1 MIERRWLEQADE
13 NGVITRIAYFDNEAA
28 GQPVLLIHGFAE
40 FSCTWEPVLEYLP
53 PDFRYIR
60 LDVKGFG
67 YSSKND
73 PDRLSLFDFTR
84 STADFIRSLDLKDLV
99 LIGHS
104 MGGAIS
110 SLILNYSDVRS
121 RVDKLVLIDSA
132 GMFEQVP
139 AFIETLAAM
148 SHDNPLLRFANED
161 LMAYLIMQQAYAS
174 EMKISQEL
182 VGAYAEAMRL
192 PGSRECVI
200 AAARQFLIPNVP
212 AFQQDL
218 RKLRLPTLIIWG
230 AQDRIIP
237 MEDGEKFHDCIAGSR
252 LEVLPECGHSPQE
265 ECPEETGR
273 LIADFLLD
281 APPAPAPETSTELL
295 PAKAAAPVVESRS
308 LRERSMDQLR
318 QLRDVYKLRMTRLV
332 DRWSFGTIFLL
343 GFIKVLQLL
352 KKLGMRAEENG
363 WRKATGI
370 FLRSEYSKFVLS
382 CFRLNYYH
390 GSRPDNPVSARL
402 ELIHHL
408 GEYIRNHSQLHWS
421 ASPGWFRL
429 GRRKVWFTD
438 VAEAFYDRTG
448 ELLWI
453 EMHFDPG
460 RENFQLL
467 DAEAVKAVMRE
478 AVRLIN
484 NLRRHDSKEVSR
496 RFSTRLRRWARKV
509 PGYSYAARFE
519 LKNLVERLLTAT
531 FIHCEFLPDDPVALN
546 ARRLATPNL
555 RKYRNPGWGLL
566 NVIARFTPDF
576 REVDL
581 WMQYHHVPV
590 DGMPMQELLADL
602 KHNWG
607 NFGTLPFPPAG
618 SPAAKPE
625 VQYAGNR
632 LFRCRFFVDFEPLLA
647 LRRELNEKY
656 ATLMEGPATVAGM
669 IIWGMA
675 QHRFFRNGKML
686 FPVDTDLEGR
696 NPAERELSLV
706 FIRAGRYFDR
716 NNPLSWFINFQ
727 KEFNRRLWRTRRGE
741 SESYE
746 LLELYSMIH
755 PLFYQIGH
763 RLMPEAMSEFV
774 GSMGISI
781 LRDSEIFI
789 SPLSDLQ
796 INGFMTI
803 SNLTQP
809 TEDGKTAGAVCACG
823 TRDQIR
829 FYREAMENLAAG
841 YRSFLQ
847 PRV

>member
-1 MIERRWLEQADE
+1 
-13 NGVITRIAYFDNEAA
+13 
-28 GQPVLLIHGFAE
+28 
-40 FSCTWEPVLEYLP
+40 
-53 PDFRYIR
+53 
-60 LDVKGFG
+60 
-67 YSSKND
+67 
-73 PDRLSLFDFTR
+73 
-84 STADFIRSLDLKDLV
+84 
-99 LIGHS
+99 
-104 MGGAIS
+104 
-110 SLILNYSDVRS
+110 
-121 RVDKLVLIDSA
+121 
-132 GMFEQVP
+132 
-139 AFIETLAAM
+139 
-148 SHDNPLLRFANED
+148 
-161 LMAYLIMQQAYAS
+161 
-174 EMKISQEL
+174 
-182 VGAYAEAMRL
+182 
-192 PGSRECVI
+192 
-200 AAARQFLIPNVP
+200 
-212 AFQQDL
+212 
-218 RKLRLPTLIIWG
+218 
-230 AQDRIIP
+230 
-237 MEDGEKFHDCIAGSR
+237 
-252 LEVLPECGHSPQE
+252 
-265 ECPEETGR
+265 
-273 LIADFLLD
+273 
-281 APPAPAPETSTELL
+281 
-295 PAKAAAPVVESRS
+295 
-308 LRERSMDQLR
+308 MDQLR

-467 DAEAVKAVMRE
+467 DTEAVKAVMRE

-809 TEDGKTAGAVCACG
+809 TEDGRTAGAVCACG

>member
-467 DAEAVKAVMRE
+467 DTEAVKAVMRE

-675 QHRFFRNGKML
+675 QHRFF
-686 FPVDTDLEGR
+686 
-696 NPAERELSLV
+696 